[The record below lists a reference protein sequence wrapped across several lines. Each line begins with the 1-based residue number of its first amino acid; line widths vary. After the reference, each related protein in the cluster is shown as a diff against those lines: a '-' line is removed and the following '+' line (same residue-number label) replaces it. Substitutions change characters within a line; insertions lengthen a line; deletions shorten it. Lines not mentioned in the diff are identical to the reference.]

1 MKDDLYFQNINVIIK
16 WVIKKMKT
24 VKQLADELGVSKTAI
39 RKRMDSDFRAN
50 YVQTT
55 ENNVLIISE
64 IGCEIIAKTLKTSE
78 NQIPQTTEN
87 IVSDNSMILFLQ
99 EQLREKDKQIEALTK
114 ALENTTSSLKAS
126 QALHAGT
133 IQNQLTESSESEPK
147 KKRWWRR

>member
-1 MKDDLYFQNINVIIK
+1 
-16 WVIKKMKT
+16 MKT

-39 RKRMDSDFRAN
+39 RKRMDSEFRAN

-87 IVSDNSMILFLQ
+87 TVSDNSMIMFLQ

-147 KKRWWRR
+147 KRKWWQRK

>member
-1 MKDDLYFQNINVIIK
+1 
-16 WVIKKMKT
+16 MKT

-99 EQLREKDKQIEALTK
+99 EQLKEKGIKLIKEMLTTVEHKNLVPKIEDNLNK
-114 ALENTTSSLKAS
+114 IENG
-126 QALHAGT
+126 QRD
-133 IQNQLTESSESEPK
+133 IYF
-147 KKRWWRR
+147 